1 MSAAVPVPA
10 RRVLNELHQA
20 AASGDDDGVAPATSP
35 ALARAFARLDTAS
48 SPC

>member
-20 AASGDDDGVAPATSP
+20 AASGDGNGVAPATSP